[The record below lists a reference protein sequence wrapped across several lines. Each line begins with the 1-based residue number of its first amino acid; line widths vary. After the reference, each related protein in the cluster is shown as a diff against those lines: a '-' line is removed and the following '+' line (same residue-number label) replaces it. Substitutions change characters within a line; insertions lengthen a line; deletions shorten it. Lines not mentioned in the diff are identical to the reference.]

1 MTTQQNQTFRA
12 LLQSWNIHQDAR
24 AGRVPIAE
32 LAASRAAL
40 DNARLQAARQ
50 FTTAAKG
57 GGGVASPELA
67 WPTDL
72 SNFGGRCFVC
82 DLPQA
87 LTELLGSA

>member
-1 MTTQQNQTFRA
+1 MLVCK
-12 LLQSWNIHQDAR
+12 LLVS
-24 AGRVPIAE
+24 
-32 LAASRAAL
+32 
-40 DNARLQAARQ
+40 LQPPP
-50 FTTAAKG
+50 K
-57 GGGVASPELA
+57 GGVASPELA

>member
-24 AGRVPIAE
+24 AVRVPIAE

-50 FTTAAKG
+50 FTTAA
-57 GGGVASPELA
+57 
-67 WPTDL
+67 
-72 SNFGGRCFVC
+72 
-82 DLPQA
+82 
-87 LTELLGSA
+87 